1 MNAETLANMPPEDV
15 SLASLAQGLG
25 TVLGRLDGIENWRTD
40 ERQRAIDRARRNDA
54 AHDETSAKL
63 DRGEERMQEI
73 ENGQRELVASVGRI
87 ERLLTGDDPGSLPD
101 TVRRI
106 TDVEKELGDD
116 QRMRARWRGF
126 WRDPVTL
133 AIIGAILTLIVAP
146 LTVVAYTALQDRGEL
161 KQATERSTASCN
173 SQYRGIAQQRALGN
187 YSAEVYAD
195 RILTLQDEG
204 CPPPAD
210 VSRSR

>member
-106 TDVEKELGDD
+106 TDVERELGDD

-146 LTVVAYTALQDRGEL
+146 LAVLARAQLRDAGEL
-161 KQATERSTASCN
+161 QRAVTRSTASCN
-173 SQYRGIAQQRALGN
+173 AQYRGITKQRQIGN
-187 YSAEVYAD
+187 YTAQDYAD
-195 RILTLQDEG
+195 RVLLMQAEG
-204 CPPPAD
+204 CPPPPDAG
-210 VSRSR
+210 R